1 MDMANKYKHCWVL
14 GMDDRDVLDPN
25 RAVPRNFRFLK
36 STQGILHDLQKL
48 PDNQFDFIYGRFLI
62 FSYNPD
68 HYREIVQECW
78 RICRPGGYV
87 EMMELDMRI
96 YGNPMVG
103 PTTYMLNAQVIHLME
118 SRSLDPHFARYLQ
131 DLFFFHELVEQMHQ
145 QHGDAYHAKYTSLP
159 LGLWGGRIG
168 TIFLNDLRDL
178 IETVHAREQNDYDP
192 WTDRRMKAML
202 ERVEEEF
209 ETHWAFMN
217 LHHAYA
223 QKL

>member
-1 MDMANKYKHCWVL
+1 
-14 GMDDRDVLDPN
+14 
-25 RAVPRNFRFLK
+25 
-36 STQGILHDLQKL
+36 
-48 PDNQFDFIYGRFLI
+48 
-62 FSYNPD
+62 
-68 HYREIVQECW
+68 
-78 RICRPGGYV
+78 
-87 EMMELDMRI
+87 
-96 YGNPMVG
+96 
-103 PTTYMLNAQVIHLME
+103 ME